1 MAACG
6 PSSSRAHGSEQWAAW
21 FGSRSNWLQF
31 VSRCGD
37 VCVAKSPRP
46 MSTSTGVCLTAVVE
60 VDVCVASE
68 PHGLDE
74 RGSNESATVMVCTV
88 VGPVAVGCS
97 WPRFPAILWSRK
109 ILSLFSPSGGAT
121 HRMQRKPQPRTRMTR
136 HVHPM
141 HVHRDVAN
149 TMCSCSR
156 DEKHERNSEVVHVS
170 QFNAV

>member
-1 MAACG
+1 MNLSMLAPVRSSRAHRCREVAACG
-6 PSSSRAHGSEQWAAW
+6 PSTSRAHGSEQCAAW

-37 VCVAKSPRP
+37 VCVAKTPRP

-97 WPRFPAILWSRK
+97 WARFPAILWSRK
-109 ILSLFSPSGGAT
+109 ILSLFSPSGAAT
-121 HRMQRKPQPRTRMTR
+121 HPA
-136 HVHPM
+136 
-141 HVHRDVAN
+141 VHRTYED
-149 TMCSCSR
+149 TST
-156 DEKHERNSEVVHVS
+156 
-170 QFNAV
+170 